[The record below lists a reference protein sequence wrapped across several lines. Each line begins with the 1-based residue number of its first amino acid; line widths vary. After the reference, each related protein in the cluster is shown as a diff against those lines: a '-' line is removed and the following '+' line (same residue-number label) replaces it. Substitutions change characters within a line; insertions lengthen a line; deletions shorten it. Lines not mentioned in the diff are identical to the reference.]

1 MPVTYVIK
9 FTVAPGQEQRFLAL
23 LEGVLDAMRSEPEF
37 HEAILHR
44 DPASAAKFMLYET
57 WEDHDDVLN
66 VQVHKPYRQA
76 FHDALADSAR
86 RAAGHPGL
94 GAVSRRPG
102 IPARLT

>member
-9 FTVAPGQEQRFLAL
+9 FTITPGQEQRFLEL

-44 DPASAAKFMLYET
+44 DLASAEKFMLYET

-66 VQVHKPYRQA
+66 VQIHKPYRQA
-76 FHDALADSAR
+76 FHDALPTVLAEPRDIQIWEPLRAD
-86 RAAGHPGL
+86 RA
-94 GAVSRRPG
+94 SQR
-102 IPARLT
+102 T